1 MILKLSSVRKRGRP
15 SLNGNATSS
24 PDYPAQRAFPAGQRT
39 IPDNRH
45 PRRSREHATVDEQF
59 YGNDHDETVDNEA
72 TEANSEPVDEIIAF
86 DLSKTMRKDEADEQ
100 IEDEPEHSASRER
113 CRSPSKDVVETQDN
127 EPTDDSI
134 GVNQNSKLAQ
144 ANRQSETCLTRLNSN
159 SAAAEPNTSLRGSLQ
174 LPSRSARDTPQS
186 TVHCSEYTT
195 AAFAPKTSRGSQ
207 SSMQTVQ
214 QLSNQPP
221 SSAWTPQALYSH
233 SASSQPSMPRPI
245 ALKRPARSSSGST
258 FISCNQTAAN
268 SSEFRTAPS
277 AKRHKT
283 MDDQSQLFQM
293 SGSLDWNA
301 LLVRMIPQPSLLCHN
316 LTTLQPSGNGFK
328 ESLKAAS
335 TALAPHIKSFEQL
348 LTSIS
353 DEHRRLTI
361 FERSLFSKKDE
372 LAKDLKK
379 AQEALEDVEKTT
391 ATENKMLRDLE
402 DVLNKYPRDNEL
414 RTFLDKRKKTIVEHQ
429 EVYTIVKSQL
439 DNRSAGLSE
448 TENEIALVTKRLG
461 QLEAARAEVVK
472 EKEGVDKAAKRLIFM
487 SRFMEPGWQATLDM
501 LEQVFG
507 DEALRTAF
515 CVTTSLRVPHKSH
528 QSA

>member
-1 MILKLSSVRKRGRP
+1 
-15 SLNGNATSS
+15 
-24 PDYPAQRAFPAGQRT
+24 
-39 IPDNRH
+39 
-45 PRRSREHATVDEQF
+45 
-59 YGNDHDETVDNEA
+59 
-72 TEANSEPVDEIIAF
+72 
-86 DLSKTMRKDEADEQ
+86 
-100 IEDEPEHSASRER
+100 
-113 CRSPSKDVVETQDN
+113 
-127 EPTDDSI
+127 
-134 GVNQNSKLAQ
+134 
-144 ANRQSETCLTRLNSN
+144 
-159 SAAAEPNTSLRGSLQ
+159 
-174 LPSRSARDTPQS
+174 
-186 TVHCSEYTT
+186 
-195 AAFAPKTSRGSQ
+195 
-207 SSMQTVQ
+207 
-214 QLSNQPP
+214 
-221 SSAWTPQALYSH
+221 
-233 SASSQPSMPRPI
+233 MPRPI

-301 LLVRMIPQPSLLCHN
+301 LL
-316 LTTLQPSGNGFK
+316 PSGNGFK

-353 DEHRRLTI
+353 DEHRRLTT

-414 RTFLDKRKKTIVEHQ
+414 RTFLDKRKKAIVEHQ

-501 LEQVFG
+501 LEQVLG

>member
-1 MILKLSSVRKRGRP
+1 MILKLSSVRKRDRP
-15 SLNGNATSS
+15 SLNGNVTSS

-39 IPDNRH
+39 IPGNRH

-59 YGNDHDETVDNEA
+59 YGNDHDETVDSEA
-72 TEANSEPVDEIIAF
+72 TEANSEPVDEVTAF

-113 CRSPSKDVVETQDN
+113 CRSPSKDVVETQDK

-144 ANRQSETCLTRLNSN
+144 ANRQSETHLTRLNSN
-159 SAAAEPNTSLRGSLQ
+159 SAATEPNTSLRGSLQ

-214 QLSNQPP
+214 RLSNQPP
-221 SSAWTPQALYSH
+221 SSAWTSQALYSH

-283 MDDQSQLFQM
+283 IDDQSQLFPM

-301 LLVRMIPQPSLLCHN
+301 LL
-316 LTTLQPSGNGFK
+316 PSGNGFK

-379 AQEALEDVEKTT
+379 AQEAFEDVEKTT

-414 RTFLDKRKKTIVEHQ
+414 RTFLDKRKKAIVEHQ

-439 DNRSAGLSE
+439 DNRSAGLSK

-472 EKEGVDKAAKRLIFM
+472 EKEEVDKAVKRLIFM

-501 LEQVFG
+501 LEQVLG

-515 CVTTSLRVPHKSH
+515 CVTTLTTSLRVPHKSH

>member
-1 MILKLSSVRKRGRP
+1 MILKLSSVRKRDRP
-15 SLNGNATSS
+15 SLNSNVTLS

-39 IPDNRH
+39 IPGNRH
-45 PRRSREHATVDEQF
+45 PRHSREHATVDEQF
-59 YGNDHDETVDNEA
+59 YGNDHDETVDSEA
-72 TEANSEPVDEIIAF
+72 TEANSEPVDEITAF
-86 DLSKTMRKDEADEQ
+86 DLSKTMRKDESDEK

-144 ANRQSETCLTRLNSN
+144 ANRQSETRLTRLNSN

-207 SSMQTVQ
+207 SSMQTVRR
-214 QLSNQPP
+214 LSDQPP

-245 ALKRPARSSSGST
+245 ALKRPARSSSGT
-258 FISCNQTAAN
+258 
-268 SSEFRTAPS
+268 PS

-301 LLVRMIPQPSLLCHN
+301 LL
-316 LTTLQPSGNGFK
+316 PSGNGFK

-353 DEHRRLTI
+353 DEHHRLII
-361 FERSLFSKKDE
+361 FERSLFFKKDE

-379 AQEALEDVEKTT
+379 AQEAFEDVEKIT

-402 DVLNKYPRDNEL
+402 DVHNKYPRDNEL
-414 RTFLDKRKKTIVEHQ
+414 RTFLDKRKKAIVEHQ

-439 DNRSAGLSE
+439 ENRSAGLSK

-501 LEQVFG
+501 LEQVLG
-507 DEALRTAF
+507 DEALRTA
-515 CVTTSLRVPHKSH
+515 
-528 QSA
+528 

>member
-1 MILKLSSVRKRGRP
+1 
-15 SLNGNATSS
+15 
-24 PDYPAQRAFPAGQRT
+24 
-39 IPDNRH
+39 
-45 PRRSREHATVDEQF
+45 
-59 YGNDHDETVDNEA
+59 
-72 TEANSEPVDEIIAF
+72 
-86 DLSKTMRKDEADEQ
+86 
-100 IEDEPEHSASRER
+100 
-113 CRSPSKDVVETQDN
+113 
-127 EPTDDSI
+127 
-134 GVNQNSKLAQ
+134 
-144 ANRQSETCLTRLNSN
+144 
-159 SAAAEPNTSLRGSLQ
+159 
-174 LPSRSARDTPQS
+174 
-186 TVHCSEYTT
+186 
-195 AAFAPKTSRGSQ
+195 
-207 SSMQTVQ
+207 
-214 QLSNQPP
+214 
-221 SSAWTPQALYSH
+221 
-233 SASSQPSMPRPI
+233 MPRPI

-301 LLVRMIPQPSLLCHN
+301 LL
-316 LTTLQPSGNGFK
+316 PSGNGFK

-361 FERSLFSKKDE
+361 LERSLFSKKDE

-379 AQEALEDVEKTT
+379 AQEAFEDVEKTT

-402 DVLNKYPRDNEL
+402 DVLNKYPKDNEL
-414 RTFLDKRKKTIVEHQ
+414 RTFLDKRKKAIVEHQ

-501 LEQVFG
+501 LEQVLG

-515 CVTTSLRVPHKSH
+515 CVTTLTTSLRVPHKSH